1 MLLLITLNTILYN
14 FCFTETAFCFP
25 PKDAYKLLKDN
36 NFVICVLVTIASGE
50 PLVTYGGHN

>member
-25 PKDAYKLLKDN
+25 PKDAYKLLKGN
-36 NFVICVLVTIASGE
+36 NFVICVLVTLASGE
-50 PLVTYGGHN
+50 PISDLWRR